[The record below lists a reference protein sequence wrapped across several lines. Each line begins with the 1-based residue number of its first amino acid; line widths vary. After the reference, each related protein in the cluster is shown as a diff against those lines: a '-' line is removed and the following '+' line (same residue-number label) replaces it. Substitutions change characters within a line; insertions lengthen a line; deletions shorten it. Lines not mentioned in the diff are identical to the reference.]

1 MSTAA
6 IVMLIIAILTVW
18 GGLALALVNLTRHP
32 EDDGAMPAE
41 HAPEL

>member
-6 IVMLIIAILTVW
+6 IVMLIIAIITVW
-18 GGLALALVNLTRHP
+18 GGLALALMNLTRHP

>member
-6 IVMLIIAILTVW
+6 IVMLIIAIITVW
-18 GGLALALVNLTRHP
+18 GGLALALVNLNRHP
-32 EDDGAMPAE
+32 EDDGAMPTE